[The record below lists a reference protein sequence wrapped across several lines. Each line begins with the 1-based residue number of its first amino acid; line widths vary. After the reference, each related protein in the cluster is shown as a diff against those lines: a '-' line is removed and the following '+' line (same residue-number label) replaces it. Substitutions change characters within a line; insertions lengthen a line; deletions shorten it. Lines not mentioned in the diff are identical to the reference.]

1 MVKTFS
7 LPKVVEMEIDALV
20 DSGYY
25 SSKSDVAKDAFRT
38 LFETKTNL
46 RIASAVELYRS
57 GKISLGRA
65 AEIASVTIEEFKN
78 ILESWGI
85 SVEMDT
91 EDIDK
96 GAEEILEE
104 MD

>member
-65 AEIASVTIEEFKN
+65 AEIASVTIEEFKDA
-78 ILESWGI
+78 LESRGI

-91 EDIDK
+91 ENIGK
-96 GAEEILEE
+96 GAEEILGE